1 MRRQTKSIEAH
12 KQDGTYNST
21 KHGVDVPLAEG
32 PLRKIN
38 WDKMSSEDIYT
49 TIADVIAQKGLDHAE
64 YSLALELLVYAV
76 NRMLKLRRDLKS
88 QGGETYITPTGIR
101 KNNPTAK
108 LVMEAE
114 KQVDTLLQRFGLT
127 PDSRSRVARKKGE
140 LNLGGED
147 SFGSPEGF
155 FN

>member
-12 KQDGTYNST
+12 KQDGTYNPT
-21 KHGVDVPLAEG
+21 KHGVDVPMAKGKLK
-32 PLRKIN
+32 KIN
-38 WDKMSSEDIYT
+38 WNQMSSEDIYD
-49 TIADVIAQKGLDHAE
+49 TIADVIAQKGLNNAE
-64 YSLALELLVYAV
+64 YSLALELLVHAV
-76 NRMLKLRRDLKS
+76 NRMLKLRKDLKA
-88 QGGETYITPTGIR
+88 QGGETYITPAGLR
-101 KNNPTAK
+101 KNNPTTK

-140 LNLGGED
+140 LNLGDAD
-147 SFGSPEGF
+147 SFSYPSSF